1 MDSSPTNILPIRGER
16 RLTVFMFTDI
26 VDYSRLTNA
35 DEVESLKNLNEHN
48 AIVRSHIAGHGG
60 KELRNIGD
68 AFFIEF
74 PSTFE
79 AVNCAYEIQSALHTW
94 NLGLAENS
102 RFAIRIGIHVGEV
115 IHTGTD
121 AFGDDV
127 NISARIEK
135 FSEPGG
141 IAITQQTFDQ
151 IEGRVS
157 FDFKFSSK
165 QQLKG
170 IPRPIAIYKAQLP
183 WLKRRSGPK
192 SISLK
197 LFSQTFKKRDW
208 LNWTGRLAISAL
220 VMGIALS
227 SVSKARRGFH
237 DSLVTRSPYSSP
249 PVDLSADWSINPAPE
264 ENPDHFVPTNSNE
277 ARNFPDQIHGAYE
290 LKKDFVPEFG
300 LSTPAI
306 VLGMIPDQHKVFL
319 NGQYIGGSKTSGG
332 VSYYTFD
339 SSLLKTGKTNH
350 LLVKAYTQGA
360 LYPGISIIPG
370 IGAFLGELDQVYSKV
385 TVDQISFFTPRIIY
399 FAVTLI
405 AFFACIAGFLF
416 NPSSNKKYLYYGLYL
431 CAGCTLLAHYM
442 PVFTSFLDLSQD
454 TKLKLYPLTLSSFIL
469 TSSYLHLR
477 GKTSLE
483 NLNNFLALAFFA
495 CAAALI
501 PEMEAPPSKI
511 GMISD
516 EIYLVSLLYTALTT
530 GMILISARK
539 ATQAKTENSYEQLT
553 HRLTVAVI
561 GFFGALNFAFC
572 YMAVKGSL
580 LPQIPSAI
588 KPELQQI
595 TASYPMLFSLTLL
608 GVGLVD
614 YVIKA
619 RALQKTKGMEE
630 LIQKISKT
638 LSTAHALDEAVEQIQ
653 KGLCQIIQVDRSTLY
668 LFAKI
673 EGSGKLVAQS
683 ISHPDQ
689 IQNSVKKIVD
699 VSGNQ
704 HDGILGYVMRT
715 RAAILVRDIRTDG
728 RFQGVHAVSATTNTY
743 KSQSCMVFPLM
754 LGGDFLGILTF
765 ADKKDGTA
773 FSSEDFQIVQM
784 LTKDISLLLGN
795 FRLQNLLGEL
805 LQKSSSQRVA

>member
-1 MDSSPTNILPIRGER
+1 MDPSSKNILPLRGER

-35 DEVESLKNLNEHN
+35 NEVESLKNLNEHN
-48 AIVRSHIAGHGG
+48 QIVRSRLAEHGG
-60 KELRNIGD
+60 RELRNIGD

-74 PSTFE
+74 PSTIE

-94 NLGLAENS
+94 NLGLPESS

-127 NISARIEK
+127 NISSRIEK

-141 IAITQQTFDQ
+141 IAITQQAFDQ

-157 FDFKFSSK
+157 FHFKFASK

-183 WLKRRSGPK
+183 WLKKRSGPR
-192 SISLK
+192 SISLE

-208 LNWTGRLAISAL
+208 LNWTGRFALSAL
-220 VMGIALS
+220 VIGTALS

-237 DSLVTRSPYSSP
+237 DSLITRSPTSAP
-249 PVDLSADWSINPAPE
+249 PVDLSQDWSINPDPE
-264 ENPDHFVPTNSNE
+264 ENPAHFVPESSPE
-277 ARNFPDQIHGAYE
+277 AKIFSDQIHGPYE

-300 LSTPAI
+300 LNTPAI

-339 SSLLKTGKTNH
+339 SSLLKIGEPNH
-350 LLVKAYTQGA
+350 LLVKAYTQGT

-370 IGAFLGELDQVYSKV
+370 IGAFLGENDQVYSKV
-385 TVDQISFFTPRIIY
+385 TLDQISFFTPRIIY

-405 AFFACIAGFLF
+405 AFFACIAGFSL
-416 NPSSNKKYLYYGLYL
+416 NPSNKKYLYYALYL

-442 PVFTSFLDLSQD
+442 PVFTSFLDFSQD
-454 TKLKLYPLTLSSFIL
+454 TRLKLYPLTLSSFIL

-477 GKTSLE
+477 GKTQLE
-483 NLNNFLALAFFA
+483 NLNNFFAVFFFA
-495 CAAALI
+495 CVATFL
-501 PEMEAPPSKI
+501 PGMEAPPSKI
-511 GMISD
+511 GLVSD
-516 EIYLVSLLYTALTT
+516 EIYLASLVYTALST
-530 GMILISARK
+530 GLILVSARK
-539 ATQAKTENSYEQLT
+539 FLDAKTETSHEQLT
-553 HRLTVAVI
+553 HRLTVGMI
-561 GFFGALNFAFC
+561 GFFGILNFAFC
-572 YMAVKGSL
+572 YMAVRGNI
-580 LPQIPSAI
+580 LPRISPAI
-588 KPELQQI
+588 KPQLQQI
-595 TASYPMLFSLTLL
+595 TASYPLLFSLTLL
-608 GVGLVD
+608 VVGLVD

-638 LSTAHALDEAVEQIQ
+638 LSMTHELDEAVEQIQ
-653 KGLCQIIQVDRSTLY
+653 KGLCQILQIDRSTLY
-668 LFAKI
+668 LFEQI

-683 ISHPDQ
+683 ISHPDKV
-689 IQNSVKKIVD
+689 QNAVKKIVD
-699 VSGNQ
+699 VSGKQ

-715 RAAILVRDIRTDG
+715 RSAILVRDIRTDG
-728 RFQGVHAVSATTNTY
+728 RFQGVHSVTSDSNTY

-795 FRLQNLLGEL
+795 FRLQNLLGQFL
-805 LQKSSSQRVA
+805 RKSVQRVA